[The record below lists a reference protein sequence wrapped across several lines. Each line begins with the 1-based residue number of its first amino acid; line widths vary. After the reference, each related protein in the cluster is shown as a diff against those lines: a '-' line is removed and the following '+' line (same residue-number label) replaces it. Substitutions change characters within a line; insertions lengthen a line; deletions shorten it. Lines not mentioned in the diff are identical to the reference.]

1 MTLRTLSAAIL
12 FALAVTAAGCSGE
25 HADHDAAPAAMH
37 AEDTAPAAHATEAA
51 DHAAH
56 AAHAAPA
63 AHATPAALP
72 LTLNDGAKWS
82 MDEHTRASSAA
93 LQTHLSEAAPVV
105 VEALTALG
113 ATLQGD
119 INGLIK
125 GCTMSGPSHDQL
137 HVFLMA
143 FLPEVQAL
151 SATTDVA
158 AGRETVERL
167 KGLMAA
173 YGEHFE

>member
-1 MTLRTLSAAIL
+1 MTLRTLSSVLLLA
-12 FALAVTAAGCSGE
+12 FALAAAGCAWE
-25 HADHDAAPAAMH
+25 HADHDAAPT
-37 AEDTAPAAHATEAA
+37 EDHAAHAAA
-51 DHAAH
+51 PAEAH

-63 AHATPAALP
+63 ALALA
-72 LTLNDGAKWS
+72 LDDGAKWS
-82 MDEHTRASSAA
+82 MDEHTRTSSAA
-93 LQTHLSEAAPVV
+93 LRAHLGEATPES

-119 INGLIK
+119 IDGLIS

-143 FLPEVQAL
+143 FIPEVQAL
-151 SATTDVA
+151 SATTEVG
-158 AGRETVERL
+158 AGLETVERL
-167 KGLMAA
+167 KGLMAS